1 MTLPRIF
8 TDIYLSN
15 PFSKTRSRGHFGS
28 DSHDRFCWKCNPRQ
42 SAFIRG
48 KVKGTSVAFFNYS
61 GGMGNVIT
69 G

>member
-8 TDIYLSN
+8 TDIYASS
-15 PFSKTRSRGHFGS
+15 PISKRRNRSHSGA
-28 DSHDRFCWKCNPRQ
+28 DSYDKFCWKCNPRQ

-48 KVKGTSVAFFNYS
+48 KVKRASVAFFNYS